1 MSTTKPLPAD
11 FADLEP
17 WTAQWCLSNERDRF
31 FKLMH
36 SSIDELQ
43 AFFDAVSPRSDA
55 MAARLNDLDVDAL
68 SAEDRHLFWLLMT
81 FVETA
86 HPIELK
92 WSKTDVEDSFEPSRM
107 QFGPTSC
114 SSPV

>member
-1 MSTTKPLPAD
+1 MTTMKLPAD

-31 FKLMH
+31 FKLVNT
-36 SSIDELQ
+36 SIPELQ
-43 AFFDAVSPRSDA
+43 AFFDAVSPRADA
-55 MAARLNDLDVDAL
+55 MAARLNDLDADNL

-86 HPIELK
+86 HPIELR
-92 WSKTDVEDSFEPSRM
+92 WPKTDVEDSFEPSRM
-107 QFGPTSC
+107 QFGPSSC
-114 SSPV
+114 SSPI